1 MTDRS
6 RKKNFIGVVTSNK
19 MDKTVAVEVTRKYT
33 HPVYRK
39 IIKSSKKYLV
49 HDEKNICQIGDK
61 VEFLEGRPMSKRKR
75 WRITKVLEQVKK

>member
-6 RKKNFIGVVTSNK
+6 RKKIFIGVVTSNK

-39 IIKSSKKYLV
+39 IVKSSKKYLV

-61 VEFLEGRPMSKRKR
+61 VEFLEGRPLSKRKR

>member
-6 RKKNFIGVVTSNK
+6 RKKIFIGVVTSNK

-39 IIKSSKKYLV
+39 IVKSSKKYLV
-49 HDEKNICQIGDK
+49 NDEKNICQIGDK
-61 VEFLEGRPMSKRKR
+61 VEFLEGRPLSKRKR